1 MEIKFK
7 YRYRGN
13 RSDIDMCAHTFDGNR
28 IGRERDAERIVTRK
42 RVLEGSQTQFRFA
55 LPGYPVHASPK
66 CP

>member
-1 MEIKFK
+1 
-7 YRYRGN
+7 
-13 RSDIDMCAHTFDGNR
+13 MCAHTFDGNR